1 MSGGLDNLSP
11 MALSDNLWRLSGSS
25 APQSS
30 FTRAQSLFLGL
41 EGASEV
47 PETVRSCWAKFDEGA
62 SEPSVP
68 REGSAGTNA
77 IDILTS
83 TSPAAWQPALG
94 GELSGASGVG
104 CAGGLEMGP
113 LAEDEDLLLFGAAA
127 DCLPE
132 YGGVA
137 GGGGKTAT
145 DMSGIFSFASED
157 TSEHGTANGGA
168 SATGAMGGATDPG
181 TQSPWGTLAPTSVPA
196 SRVHGGGRATS
207 MESSRSA
214 LTPTAAAG
222 AGKQDGPR
230 VANNGVNHVSS
241 TLIGTSLDDGT
252 AKSLDP
258 TARHVEGESAWGKG
272 SRLGTSAWATA
283 PFGSR
288 SIESSLMRE
297 NGGSHMADITSIAGN
312 VWGPVWGSSGMSLHV
327 WLHHVYACSRA
338 AH

>member
-1 MSGGLDNLSP
+1 MKPQPAPSQPVPVKGAVTKPRTYVDPSSGEPSGGLDNLSP

-113 LAEDEDLLLFGAAA
+113 LAEDLGSSPSRLRTPAN
-127 DCLPE
+127 
-132 YGGVA
+132 
-137 GGGGKTAT
+137 TARP
-145 DMSGIFSFASED
+145 MAEP
-157 TSEHGTANGGA
+157 AR
-168 SATGAMGGATDPG
+168 PV
-181 TQSPWGTLAPTSVPA
+181 PWAVPQTLARSPLGVRLHQQVCQRAACMVAAVRRPWSLRGQRSPPQRLRGQA
-196 SRVHGGGRATS
+196 SRMG
-207 MESSRSA
+207 
-214 LTPTAAAG
+214 L
-222 AGKQDGPR
+222 
-230 VANNGVNHVSS
+230 
-241 TLIGTSLDDGT
+241 
-252 AKSLDP
+252 
-258 TARHVEGESAWGKG
+258 
-272 SRLGTSAWATA
+272 
-283 PFGSR
+283 
-288 SIESSLMRE
+288 
-297 NGGSHMADITSIAGN
+297 
-312 VWGPVWGSSGMSLHV
+312 VWQTMV
-327 WLHHVYACSRA
+327 
-338 AH
+338 